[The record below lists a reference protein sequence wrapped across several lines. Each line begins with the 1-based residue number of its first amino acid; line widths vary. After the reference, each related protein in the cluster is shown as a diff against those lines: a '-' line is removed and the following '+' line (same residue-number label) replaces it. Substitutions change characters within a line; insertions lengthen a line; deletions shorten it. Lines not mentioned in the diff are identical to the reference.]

1 MENKYLSFVL
11 VAILV
16 VYSCGKS
23 NNNPEDITNQIDT
36 QSYTSTSVTGTSL
49 GLIDPTDWTRDNIWL
64 PQETIL
70 FQAPTSTQLANTSD
84 SGTVLIFPAY
94 PNPLNN
100 IFNWGY
106 RTTKT
111 SLLQIVITD
120 NQLNI
125 KKRLFINNTL
135 VGNNTISIQM
145 PESEFEQNKNY
156 RLYYAFYTSNNGLY
170 YKGHGDLAVRR

>member
-1 MENKYLSFVL
+1 MEKKYLSFVL
-11 VAILV
+11 VAIIAA
-16 VYSCGKS
+16 YSCGKS

-36 QSYTSTSVTGTSL
+36 QSYTSTNLTGNSL
-49 GLIDPTDWTRDNIWL
+49 GLIDPSDWTRDNIWL
-64 PQETIL
+64 PQETVL
-70 FQAPTSTQLANTSD
+70 FQTPTSVQLANTSD
-84 SGTVLIFPAY
+84 SGTVLISPAY

-100 IFNWGY
+100 IFNWVY
-106 RTTKT
+106 KSIKA

-125 KKRLFINNTL
+125 KKRIFIKTL
-135 VGNNTISIQM
+135 AGNNTISIQM